1 MSNFNKQEFD
11 ISVEGETAVILSHF
25 DSEYI
30 LNVINDNF
38 NRRLNNDIVI
48 PNIVSALEMNFQTFM
63 TQYPDS
69 VNETLKKRND
79 IYEQVIDIICTKNN
93 LTINKELEMN
103 SYTVALYLYDIF
115 ISNFRNYL
123 ITLYTNIILKEK
135 NMLFDSLGLKSHK
148 RNKDSSTLF
157 GKKSY
162 KNTKVAV
169 INANLDIVLNYLF
182 SFSLS
187 FYDIL
192 QNINYQSSIIEYL
205 MNTTSPNG
213 DIFRELY
220 IRPFLINEST
230 RIDLLNSIRL
240 NIHTISIN
248 TENYN
253 IF

>member
-169 INANLDIVLNYLF
+169 IN
-182 SFSLS
+182 
-187 FYDIL
+187 
-192 QNINYQSSIIEYL
+192 